1 MQVVSLKKLVGR
13 ARANEAKNPDV
24 YFYGREYFLTIN
36 GELYFIV
43 NVAHELGYLV
53 HEDWIEEV

>member
-1 MQVVSLKKLVGR
+1 MKVVSLKNLVGQ
-13 ARANEAKNPDV
+13 ARAKEAENPNE

-43 NVAHELGYLV
+43 DVAVELGYYV
-53 HEDWIEEV
+53 HKDWIENV